1 MVRIIPR
8 EEKFSDY
15 FEQAAQNILRG
26 AETLKTM
33 MDLYLHPEESAK
45 KLKDLEHEGDKITH
59 EIVKKLNQTFITPI
73 DREDIYSLTSALDDV
88 LDLIEAAAD
97 RMVLYKIASPT
108 PEARELSNIIYESS
122 QEIEKAIVLLRGLD
136 EVYYQHCVEIN
147 RLENAADRI
156 TRDAIARLFQGEY
169 SPYEVIK
176 WKEIYETL
184 EAATDKCE
192 DVANIIEA
200 VILKHG

>member
-1 MVRIIPR
+1 VRIIPK

-33 MDLYLHPEESAK
+33 MDLYLHPQQSAS
-45 KLKDLEHEGDKITH
+45 KLKDLEHEGDRITH
-59 EIVKKLNQTFITPI
+59 EIIKKLNQTFITPF

-97 RMVLYKIASPT
+97 RMVLYNIASPT
-108 PEARELSNIIYESS
+108 PEARALSNIIYQSC
-122 QEIEKAIVLLRGLD
+122 QEIEKAIVLLRRLD
-136 EVYYQHCVEIN
+136 EVYYKHCVEIN
-147 RLENAADRI
+147 RLENEADRI
-156 TRDAIARLFQGEY
+156 TRDAIARLFQGDY

-184 EAATDKCE
+184 EASTDKCE
-192 DVANIIEA
+192 DAANIIEA

>member
-1 MVRIIPR
+1 VRIIPK

-33 MDLYLHPEESAK
+33 MDLYLHPQQSAS
-45 KLKDLEHEGDKITH
+45 KLKDLEHEGDRITH
-59 EIVKKLNQTFITPI
+59 EIIKKLNQTFITPF

-97 RMVLYKIASPT
+97 RMVLYNIASPT
-108 PEARELSNIIYESS
+108 PEARALSNIIYQSC

-136 EVYYQHCVEIN
+136 EVYYKHCVEIN
-147 RLENAADRI
+147 RLENEADRI
-156 TRDAIARLFQGEY
+156 TRDAIARLFQGDY

-184 EAATDKCE
+184 EASTDKCE
-192 DVANIIEA
+192 DAANIIEA

>member
-1 MVRIIPR
+1 VRIIPK

-136 EVYYQHCVEIN
+136 EVYYKHCVEIN

-192 DVANIIEA
+192 DVANIIES
-200 VILKHG
+200 VILKHS

>member
-8 EEKFSDY
+8 EEKFFD
-15 FEQAAQNILRG
+15 FFQQAAENILRG
-26 AETLKTM
+26 AETLKSM
-33 MDLYLHPEESAK
+33 MDSYLDPAGSAG

-59 EIVKKLNQTFITPI
+59 HIIKKLNQTFITPI

-97 RMVLYKIASPT
+97 RMVLYEIKIPT
-108 PEARELSNIIYESS
+108 PEAKDLSSIIYDSAK
-122 QEIEKAIVLLRGLD
+122 QITCAISLLSGLD
-136 EVYYQHCVEIN
+136 HVYDHCVEIN
-147 RLENAADRI
+147 RLENDADRI
-156 TRDAIARLFQGEY
+156 TRGAIARLFQGDY
-169 SPYEVIK
+169 NPFEVIK

-192 DVANIIEA
+192 DAANIIEA
-200 VILKHG
+200 VVLKHG

>member
-8 EEKFSDY
+8 EEKFFDL

-26 AETLKTM
+26 AETLKSM
-33 MDLYLHPEESAK
+33 MDSYQDPEASATR
-45 KLKDLEHEGDKITH
+45 LKDLEHEGDKITH
-59 EIVKKLNQTFITPI
+59 QIIKKLNQTFITPI

-97 RMVLYKIASPT
+97 RMVLYKIKCPT
-108 PEARELSNIIYESS
+108 REARDLSNIIYDSAK
-122 QEIEKAIVLLRGLD
+122 EIACATGLLSGLD
-136 EVYYQHCVEIN
+136 HVYDHCVEIN
-147 RLENAADRI
+147 RLENNADRI
-156 TRDAIARLFQGEY
+156 TRDAIACLFDGDY
-169 SPYEVIK
+169 NAFEVIK

-192 DVANIIEA
+192 DAANIIEA
-200 VILKHG
+200 VVLKHS

>member
-1 MVRIIPR
+1 VRIIPK

-15 FEQAAQNILRG
+15 FEQAARNILRG

-33 MDLYLHPEESAK
+33 MDLYLHPEQSAS
-45 KLKDLEHEGDKITH
+45 KLKDLEHEGDRITH
-59 EIVKKLNQTFITPI
+59 EIIKKLNQTFITPF

-108 PEARELSNIIYESS
+108 PEARALSNIIYESC

-136 EVYYQHCVEIN
+136 EVYYKHCVEIN
-147 RLENAADRI
+147 RLENEADRI
-156 TRDAIARLFQGEY
+156 TRDAIARLFQGDY

-184 EAATDKCE
+184 EASTDKCE
-192 DVANIIEA
+192 DAANIIEA

>member
-1 MVRIIPR
+1 MRIIPK

-15 FEQAAQNILRG
+15 FEQAAQNILRA
-26 AETLKTM
+26 AETLKSM
-33 MDLYLHPEESAK
+33 MDLYLHPEESAS

-108 PEARELSNIIYESS
+108 PEARDLSDIIHKSS

-136 EVYYQHCVEIN
+136 EVYYKHCVEIN
-147 RLENAADRI
+147 RLENDADRI
-156 TRDAIARLFQGEY
+156 TRDAIARLFQGYY

-192 DVANIIEA
+192 DVANIIES

>member
-1 MVRIIPR
+1 VRIIPK

-136 EVYYQHCVEIN
+136 EVYYKHCVEIN

>member
-1 MVRIIPR
+1 MRIIPK

-97 RMVLYKIASPT
+97 RMVLYRIASPT